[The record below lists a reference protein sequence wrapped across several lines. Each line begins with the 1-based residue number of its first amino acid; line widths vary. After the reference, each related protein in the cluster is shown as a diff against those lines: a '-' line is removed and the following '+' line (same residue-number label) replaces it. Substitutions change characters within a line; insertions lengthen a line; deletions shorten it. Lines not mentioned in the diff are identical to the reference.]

1 MAVAACEIFL
11 FQQWTMEKRN
21 ETTTTTT
28 SVKKFSYIHIT
39 LLKDKQSEKYI
50 IKNRANQKKN
60 GEREGERERAGE
72 IAERKLVSMG
82 ATYESYVII

>member
-60 GEREGERERAGE
+60 GERERERESGRDSREKTG
-72 IAERKLVSMG
+72 IYGRN
-82 ATYESYVII
+82 I